1 MIINVNRSAS
11 EGSLYEAVRYCWKIS
26 PKKAE
31 KADYV
36 LADQRGLI
44 VGAFEAEKWLPATPS
59 NFPGTKETVEGRWG
73 FVGREAPD
81 DIQRLYVRKRLP
93 DNFPKRG
100 AANPIKY
107 VRKS

>member
-1 MIINVNRSAS
+1 M
-11 EGSLYEAVRYCWKIS
+11 RYCWKIS
-26 PKKAE
+26 PKNAE
-31 KADYV
+31 KVDYV

-81 DIQRLYVRKRLP
+81 DIQRLYIGKRLP